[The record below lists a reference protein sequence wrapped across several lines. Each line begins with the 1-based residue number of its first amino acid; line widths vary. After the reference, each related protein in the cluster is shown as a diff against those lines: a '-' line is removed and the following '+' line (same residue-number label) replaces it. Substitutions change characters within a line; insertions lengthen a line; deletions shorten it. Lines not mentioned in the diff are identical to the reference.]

1 MTKFARFC
9 LSLYK
14 NSVNIL
20 SDLQAVPYMDFSQKW
35 TDEKL
40 FEHFKLDPEERNF
53 IKEYIPNWYE
63 YEQVIK

>member
-14 NSVNIL
+14 NSANIL
-20 SDLQAVPYMDFSQKW
+20 SDLKAVPYMDFSQEW

-40 FEHFKLDPEERNF
+40 FKHFNLNKDEIKF
-53 IKEYIPNWYE
+53 INEYIPNWYE
-63 YEQVIK
+63 RDFK

>member
-1 MTKFARFC
+1 
-9 LSLYK
+9 
-14 NSVNIL
+14 
-20 SDLQAVPYMDFSQKW
+20 MDFSQKW

-40 FEHFKLDPEERNF
+40 FDEFGLTQEERNF